1 MMVIKFY
8 LKEIYNHEEH
18 IINNISVYK
27 FKIVEFFTFV
37 IFIIYKICNT
47 TIIIMIFYH
56 RIINKYDPS

>member
-27 FKIVEFFTFV
+27 FKIVEFLLL
-37 IFIIYKICNT
+37 
-47 TIIIMIFYH
+47 
-56 RIINKYDPS
+56 